1 MENRAQ
7 TGNSNAG
14 PNPTSGAHGNQG
26 YNQPQGGVTG
36 NPGMGGQSGAMQHGG
51 GGGYGGGMPGGG
63 MQGGGMQGGGMQGG
77 GMQGGGMQ
85 GGGMQGMQ
93 GGARGPGNM
102 VSLLLSSTFTIAE
115 VILALE
121 PMAVGCS
128 ILIIV

>member
-36 NPGMGGQSGAMQHGG
+36 NPGMGGQSGAMQQGG
-51 GGGYGGGMPGGG
+51 GHGGGMPG

-85 GGGMQGMQ
+85 GGGMQG
-93 GGARGPGNM
+93 GARGPQGNM
-102 VSLLLSSTFTIAE
+102 VSLLLLSCTC
-115 VILALE
+115 ILLFGKVVS
-121 PMAVGCS
+121 AVELRAIDFS
-128 ILIIV
+128 I